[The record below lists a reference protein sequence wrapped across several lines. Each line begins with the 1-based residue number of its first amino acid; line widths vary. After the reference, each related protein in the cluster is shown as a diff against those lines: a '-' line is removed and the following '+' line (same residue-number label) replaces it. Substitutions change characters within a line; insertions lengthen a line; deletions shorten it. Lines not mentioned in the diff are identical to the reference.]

1 MMFNPFRK
9 ASDAPA
15 GTVSVVIPLYNHERY
30 IRQTL
35 DSVFTQTRAPHEV
48 IVVDDGSRDKSAAVV
63 EELQGQ
69 YPNLIFW
76 KHPNRGAHATINAG
90 IHRASGD
97 YVAVLNSDDLFHPER
112 FAEMAGVLDRQADV
126 DAVFSD
132 LSFIDDDGRSIPN
145 DWYQQA
151 MKFHRK
157 ADDLALTL
165 VNGNIFMTTS
175 NLLIR
180 RSVFE
185 EIGHF
190 SGLRYTH
197 DLDFFLRLVLAGK
210 GIHRVDRPLM
220 SYRLHATNTIS
231 EGHLK
236 VKAEWAAVTAFFLER
251 LWSRPDVDWTRVAR
265 FIEVLDR
272 HTLTPSVL
280 ACMAYFRQHPSDT
293 MECSPFFA
301 DQAFRASLNG
311 YFQ

>member
-1 MMFNPFRK
+1 MLNRFRK
-9 ASDAPA
+9 APEPP
-15 GTVSVVIPLYNHERY
+15 THTISVIIPLYNHERY

-35 DSVFTQTRAPHEV
+35 DSVFSQTRAPREV
-48 IVVDDGSRDKSAAVV
+48 IVVDDGSRDGSAAVV
-63 EELQGQ
+63 EGMLSQHS
-69 YPNLIFW
+69 NLIFW

-97 YVAVLNSDDLFHPER
+97 YIAVLNSDDLFHPER
-112 FAEMAGVLDRQADV
+112 FADMAGVLDRQPGV

-132 LSFIDDDGRSIPN
+132 LSFIDDDGRAIPN

-157 ADDLALTL
+157 FGDLALTL

-190 SGLRYTH
+190 SALRYAH
-197 DLDFFLRLVLAGK
+197 DLDFFLRLVLADK
-210 GIHRVDRPLM
+210 GVHRVDRPLL
-220 SYRLHATNTIS
+220 SYRLHAANTIS

-251 LWSRPDVDWTRVAR
+251 LWSRPDVDWARVAR

-280 ACMAYFRQHPSDT
+280 ACMAYFRQHPTDT
-293 MECSPFFA
+293 MECSPFFS
-301 DQAFRASLNG
+301 DQAFRTSLNG